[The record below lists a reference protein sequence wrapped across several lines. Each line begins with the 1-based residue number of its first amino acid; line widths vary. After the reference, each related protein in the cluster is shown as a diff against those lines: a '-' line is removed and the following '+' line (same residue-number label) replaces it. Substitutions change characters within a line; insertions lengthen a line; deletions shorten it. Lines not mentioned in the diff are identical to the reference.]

1 MFKDSVTWMSNL
13 VIWLGAALECVLH
26 AHTFVTCNQTLI
38 VLEYLALAVTVSF
51 YKINIIVSGKK
62 NHELQL

>member
-13 VIWLGAALECVLH
+13 VIWLDAALECVLH

-38 VLEYLALAVTVSF
+38 VLECLALAVTVSF
-51 YKINIIVSGKK
+51 YKIVSGKK
-62 NHELQL
+62 SHELQL